1 MAKFDE
7 TLQKVKGTIKDLL
20 TRDGIDDKEIETLTE
35 LNSQVDE
42 LGKQNQ
48 ELVEKHSKMK
58 DKYIESVLNFGT
70 KTKPEEVDGS
80 SGRSMED
87 IMKEMTS
94 NK

>member
-7 TLQKVKGTIKDLL
+7 TLQEVKGTIKDLL
-20 TRDGIDDKEIETLTE
+20 TREGIDDREIETLTK

-70 KTKPEEVDGS
+70 KTKPDEVDGG

-87 IMKEMTS
+87 IMKDVVS
-94 NK
+94 KK